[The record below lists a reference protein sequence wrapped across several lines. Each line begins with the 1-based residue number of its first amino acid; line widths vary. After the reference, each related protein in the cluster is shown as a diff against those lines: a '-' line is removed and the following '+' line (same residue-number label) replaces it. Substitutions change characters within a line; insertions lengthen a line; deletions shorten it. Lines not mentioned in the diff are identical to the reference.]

1 MSTGEVILAIVA
13 MIWGVSCLVGIVG
26 VFFIEWVLMPWHR
39 RRTGRELIKP
49 TPPLP
54 GVAALTLGH
63 CLVSPWFQK
72 RTGHVVTIDLAPRWW
87 RWIVLATTWAEF
99 SFVVSFVVAVLLK
112 PDILF

>member
-1 MSTGEVILAIVA
+1 VIIAIVA
-13 MIWGVSCLVGIVG
+13 LIWGVSCLVGLVG
-26 VFFIEWVLMPWHR
+26 MYFIEWVLMPWHR

-72 RTGHVVTIDLAPRWW
+72 RTGHVITIDLAPRWW
-87 RWIVLATTWAEF
+87 RYIAIVTIWATWIFIPSSIALI
-99 SFVVSFVVAVLLK
+99 FV
-112 PDILF
+112 

>member
-1 MSTGEVILAIVA
+1 MSIGDVIFAIVA
-13 MIWGVSCLVGIVG
+13 LVCVLSCLVMIAGA
-26 VFFIEWVLMPWHR
+26 FFIEWVLMPWHR

-72 RTGHVVTIDLAPRWW
+72 RTGHVITIDLAPRWW
-87 RWIVLATTWAEF
+87 RYIAIVTIWAGWCF
-99 SFVVSFVVAVLLK
+99 GVSFVVAVLLK
-112 PDILF
+112 PDIFF